1 MKKILILA
9 LLIYPFLLNAQEAKP
24 QIPAQNPFTVIKPLP
39 YSQLIG
45 FKVGGAYY
53 VYTSLSEAT
62 SSIFFE
68 SVMNNFIGL
77 EIELGAYNIPVTNYN
92 VSGVDISGNGL
103 RKYIELSGGFKF
115 YLFGAGLYLGLSYND
130 FISGYLITESMGY
143 RYYNT
148 MSDQERDFFSL
159 QLGPEINAQI
169 SSDLFSKVGVRFIY
183 GFVPDSLNYTVAIRF
198 FISFAYGL

>member
-1 MKKILILA
+1 MMKKIFA
-9 LLIYPFLLNAQEAKP
+9 FVLLIYPFVLHSQDKVNVP
-24 QIPAQNPFTVIKPLP
+24 QPNPFASFKPLP

-53 VYTSLSEAT
+53 VNTSLSEAT

-77 EIELGAYNIPVTNYN
+77 EIELGAYSIPVTNYN
-92 VSGVDISGNGL
+92 VSGVAVSGNGL
-103 RKYIELSGGFKF
+103 RKYVELSGGFKF

-130 FISGYLITESMGY
+130 FISGYLITESSGIK
-143 RYYNT
+143 YYNT
-148 MSDQERDFFSL
+148 MSDQERDFFSI
-159 QLGPEINAQI
+159 QIGPEINAQI
-169 SSDLFSKVGVRFIY
+169 SSDLFSKVGVRFVY
-183 GFVPDSLNYTVAIRF
+183 GFVPDDLNYTVAIRF